1 MPRGELLDYE
11 RQVIP
16 YGVVSFADG
25 TIATLNE
32 LARTQARLILILN
45 PGCSPCIRVAEKLD
59 EWAARL
65 SPAVGVLAVYPDE
78 ESARD
83 TTNHAAELSAW
94 EPDLNVRRV
103 LRPAAPPPPSS
114 SAPTG

>member
-1 MPRGELLDYE
+1 M
-11 RQVIP
+11 
-16 YGVVSFADG
+16 
-25 TIATLNE
+25 
-32 LARTQARLILILN
+32 
-45 PGCSPCIRVAEKLD
+45 KLD

-103 LRPAAPPPPSS
+103 LATSGTPAAVLLGADGLMAGGPV
-114 SAPTG
+114 TGEDNVEALVAEVLGELAIVDIK